1 MKRLESS
8 VKAPDRNAQFEEL
21 YAQYADDVLRMAY
34 FYLADKQKAEDVC
47 QDVFV
52 KLYTRGEAIAPGCEK
67 AWLLRVT
74 VNCCRDLWRSAW
86 LKRVVLGAPTL
97 EIIPAQEDTIEQ
109 REEKAE
115 LMRAIHKL
123 PVQFRETIL
132 LHYYQGLGI
141 AEIAQM
147 LGLPEGTI
155 SSRLSRARK
164 KLESLLKE
172 EATGDGYQRT
182 RAPRADGRRDALR
195 SACG

>member
-74 VNCCRDLWRSAW
+74 VNCCPICGAARGSSAWYSARRLWRSFRHRKTPSSSA
-86 LKRVVLGAPTL
+86 KRKP
-97 EIIPAQEDTIEQ
+97 
-109 REEKAE
+109 
-115 LMRAIHKL
+115 
-123 PVQFRETIL
+123 
-132 LHYYQGLGI
+132 
-141 AEIAQM
+141 
-147 LGLPEGTI
+147 
-155 SSRLSRARK
+155 S
-164 KLESLLKE
+164 
-172 EATGDGYQRT
+172 
-182 RAPRADGRRDALR
+182 
-195 SACG
+195 

>member
-1 MKRLESS
+1 MESS
-8 VKAPDRNAQFEEL
+8 VKAPDRQAQFEEL

-97 EIIPAQEDTIEQ
+97 DIIPAQEETFEQ

-123 PVQFRETIL
+123 PRQSVKRSCCTIIRTG
-132 LHYYQGLGI
+132 HSGDCADAG
-141 AEIAQM
+141 
-147 LGLPEGTI
+147 
-155 SSRLSRARK
+155 SARK
-164 KLESLLKE
+164 
-172 EATGDGYQRT
+172 
-182 RAPRADGRRDALR
+182 GRFPAAFPEREKNWKAF
-195 SACG
+195 

>member
-1 MKRLESS
+1 MRNTQTTCCGWHIFIWRINKRPKTS
-8 VKAPDRNAQFEEL
+8 D
-21 YAQYADDVLRMAY
+21 
-34 FYLADKQKAEDVC
+34 

-115 LMRAIHKL
+115 LMRR
-123 PVQFRETIL
+123 F
-132 LHYYQGLGI
+132 
-141 AEIAQM
+141 
-147 LGLPEGTI
+147 I
-155 SSRLSRARK
+155 SCPSSSVKRSSCIIIRA
-164 KLESLLKE
+164 
-172 EATGDGYQRT
+172 
-182 RAPRADGRRDALR
+182 
-195 SACG
+195 SA

>member
-1 MKRLESS
+1 M
-8 VKAPDRNAQFEEL
+8 AQ
-21 YAQYADDVLRMAY
+21 ARG
-34 FYLADKQKAEDVC
+34 
-47 QDVFV
+47 
-52 KLYTRGEAIAPGCEK
+52 TRRA
-67 AWLLRVT
+67 
-74 VNCCRDLWRSAW
+74 
-86 LKRVVLGAPTL
+86 TL
-97 EIIPAQEDTIEQ
+97 DIIPAQEETFEQ

-123 PVQFRETIL
+123 PRQFRETIL

-172 EATGDGYQRT
+172 EATGD
-182 RAPRADGRRDALR
+182 
-195 SACG
+195 

>member
-115 LMRAIHKL
+115 LMRAIYKL

-182 RAPRADGRRDALR
+182 
-195 SACG
+195 

>member
-97 EIIPAQEDTIEQ
+97 EIIPAQEDT
-109 REEKAE
+109 
-115 LMRAIHKL
+115 
-123 PVQFRETIL
+123 
-132 LHYYQGLGI
+132 G
-141 AEIAQM
+141 
-147 LGLPEGTI
+147 
-155 SSRLSRARK
+155 S
-164 KLESLLKE
+164 
-172 EATGDGYQRT
+172 
-182 RAPRADGRRDALR
+182 
-195 SACG
+195 

>member
-1 MKRLESS
+1 MESS
-8 VKAPDRNAQFEEL
+8 AKTPEFTEQFEQL

-47 QDVFV
+47 QDVFI
-52 KLYTRGEAIAPGCEK
+52 KLYTRGENIAPGREK

-86 LKRVVLGAPTL
+86 LKRVVLGAPSL
-97 EIIPAQEDTIEQ
+97 DIMPAQDETIEQ

-123 PVQFRETIL
+123 PAAFRETIL

-147 LGLPEGTI
+147 LDRHVKSIDNALQ
-155 SSRLSRARK
+155 RVK
-164 KLESLLKE
+164 HKLEKLMAE
-172 EATGDGYQRT
+172 RGN
-182 RAPRADGRRDALR
+182 
-195 SACG
+195 

>member
-1 MKRLESS
+1 
-8 VKAPDRNAQFEEL
+8 
-21 YAQYADDVLRMAY
+21 MAY

-74 VNCCRDLWRSAW
+74 GELLPRSVAQ
-86 LKRVVLGAPTL
+86 RVAQARGTGAPTL

-132 LHYYQGLGI
+132 MHYQGL
-141 AEIAQM
+141 A
-147 LGLPEGTI
+147 
-155 SSRLSRARK
+155 
-164 KLESLLKE
+164 
-172 EATGDGYQRT
+172 
-182 RAPRADGRRDALR
+182 
-195 SACG
+195 

>member
-1 MKRLESS
+1 MKRVEDS
-8 VKAPDRNAQFEEL
+8 VRKPDLNEQFEQL

-34 FYLADKQKAEDVC
+34 FYLADRQKAE
-47 QDVFV
+47 DVFV
-52 KLYTRGEAIAPGCEK
+52 KLYTRGEAIAPGREK

-97 EIIPAQEDTIEQ
+97 DIMPAQEESIEQ

-115 LMRAIHKL
+115 LMRAIQKL
-123 PVQFRETIL
+123 PAPFKETIL
-132 LHYYQGLGI
+132 LHYYQDMGI
-141 AEIAQM
+141 SEIAQM
-147 LGLPEGTI
+147 LNLPEGTI

-172 EATGDGYQRT
+172 GETGE
-182 RAPRADGRRDALR
+182 
-195 SACG
+195 

>member
-74 VNCCRDLWRSAW
+74 VNCCRDL
-86 LKRVVLGAPTL
+86 RV
-97 EIIPAQEDTIEQ
+97 AQARGTRRADAGDHSGTGRHHRAAR
-109 REEKAE
+109 RE
-115 LMRAIHKL
+115 
-123 PVQFRETIL
+123 
-132 LHYYQGLGI
+132 
-141 AEIAQM
+141 
-147 LGLPEGTI
+147 
-155 SSRLSRARK
+155 SRAD
-164 KLESLLKE
+164 
-172 EATGDGYQRT
+172 AGD
-182 RAPRADGRRDALR
+182 
-195 SACG
+195 S

>member
-1 MKRLESS
+1 MEDS
-8 VKAPDRNAQFEEL
+8 VRKPDLNEQFEQL

-34 FYLADKQKAEDVC
+34 FYLADQQKAEDVC

-52 KLYTRGEAIAPGCEK
+52 KLYTRGEAIAPGREK

-97 EIIPAQEDTIEQ
+97 DIMPAQEESIEQ

-115 LMRAIHKL
+115 LMRAVQKL
-123 PVQFRETIL
+123 PAPFKETIL
-132 LHYYQGLGI
+132 LHYYQDMGI
-141 AEIAQM
+141 SEIAQM
-147 LGLPEGTI
+147 LNLPEGTI

-172 EATGDGYQRT
+172 GETGE
-182 RAPRADGRRDALR
+182 
-195 SACG
+195 

>member
-1 MKRLESS
+1 MHSTQTTCCAWHTFIWRINKRPKTS
-8 VKAPDRNAQFEEL
+8 VRT
-21 YAQYADDVLRMAY
+21 
-34 FYLADKQKAEDVC
+34 C
-47 QDVFV
+47 
-52 KLYTRGEAIAPGCEK
+52 
-67 AWLLRVT
+67 
-74 VNCCRDLWRSAW
+74 CCRDLWRSAW

-97 EIIPAQEDTIEQ
+97 DIIPAQEETIEQ

-141 AEIAQM
+141 SEIAQM

-182 RAPRADGRRDALR
+182 
-195 SACG
+195 

>member
-1 MKRLESS
+1 MRSQVAATKTTPEYSG
-8 VKAPDRNAQFEEL
+8 QFETL

-34 FYLADKQKAEDVC
+34 FYLADRHKAEDVC

-52 KLYTRGEAIAPGCEK
+52 KLYTHGATIEPGKEK

-74 VNCCRDLWRSAW
+74 VNCCRDLWRGAW

-97 EIIPAQEDTIEQ
+97 DIIPAQDETIEQ

-115 LMRAIHKL
+115 LMRAVNRL
-123 PVQFRETIL
+123 PAVFRETVL

-164 KLESLLKE
+164 KLEALLKE
-172 EATGDGYQRT
+172 DATGE
-182 RAPRADGRRDALR
+182 
-195 SACG
+195 

>member
-8 VKAPDRNAQFEEL
+8 AKTPEFTEQFEQL

-86 LKRVVLGAPTL
+86 L
-97 EIIPAQEDTIEQ
+97 
-109 REEKAE
+109 
-115 LMRAIHKL
+115 
-123 PVQFRETIL
+123 
-132 LHYYQGLGI
+132 
-141 AEIAQM
+141 
-147 LGLPEGTI
+147 
-155 SSRLSRARK
+155 
-164 KLESLLKE
+164 
-172 EATGDGYQRT
+172 
-182 RAPRADGRRDALR
+182 
-195 SACG
+195 

>member
-1 MKRLESS
+1 MESS
-8 VKAPDRNAQFEEL
+8 VKAPDRDAQFEEL

-86 LKRVVLGAPTL
+86 LKRVVLGSPAF
-97 EIIPAQEDTIEQ
+97 EMIPAPDDTEK
-109 REEKAE
+109 RDNEEA
-115 LMRAIHKL
+115 MMQAIHQL
-123 PVQFRETIL
+123 PPSFRETIL
-132 LHYYQGLGI
+132 LYYYQGLGI
-141 AEIAQM
+141 AEIAAM
-147 LGLPEGTI
+147 LDLPEGTI

-164 KLESLLKE
+164 KLEEILKQE
-172 EATGDGYQRT
+172 GGLAQ
-182 RAPRADGRRDALR
+182 
-195 SACG
+195 

>member
-8 VKAPDRNAQFEEL
+8 VKAPDRQAQFEEL

-86 LKRVVLGAPTL
+86 LKLRVTPKEKEAITAKATMQGQTVTDFLRQRALDYRLRQTPLEKERIRQLARIGANLNQLARWANTW
-97 EIIPAQEDTIEQ
+97 
-109 REEKAE
+109 K
-115 LMRAIHKL
+115 
-123 PVQFRETIL
+123 
-132 LHYYQGLGI
+132 
-141 AEIAQM
+141 
-147 LGLPEGTI
+147 
-155 SSRLSRARK
+155 SRAEAVEILTALAS
-164 KLESLLKE
+164 LERALLAKDTPPPPPGE
-172 EATGDGYQRT
+172 
-182 RAPRADGRRDALR
+182 P
-195 SACG
+195 SCI